1 MTGILKLY
9 YNVKKLEARKV
20 EIREL
25 KYFLAV
31 ANEGSISGA
40 AEALFITQPSLS
52 RQMQNLE
59 SEVGGALFVRGNRRI
74 TLTER
79 GKLLKKRAEE
89 LLELYEK
96 AVNEVSAPAQDVSG
110 EVCIGGGET
119 PAMRSVIEAALKVQ
133 REHPKVKFRLFSG
146 DSSSVTEKLD
156 KGLIDFGV
164 VIDGENLSEYRSLR
178 LPTGDRWGA
187 LMRSD
192 CPLAEC
198 ETITPPNLKDMP
210 LICSD
215 QSFAKG
221 LISRWMGEDNEKL
234 NVVATYNL
242 LYVGSQLVQD
252 GMGIA
257 VCLEGIINTCG
268 SGLVFKQFSPPI
280 QTHVDVIWKKYA
292 VMSKP
297 AELLLNE
304 LNNICK

>member
-1 MTGILKLY
+1 M
-9 YNVKKLEARKV
+9 

-59 SEVGGALFVRGNRRI
+59 REVGGALFERGNRKI

-89 LLELYEK
+89 LMELYEK
-96 AVNEVSAPAQDVSG
+96 TVNDVSAPAHDVSG
-110 EVCIGGGET
+110 EVCIGGGES
-119 PAMRSVIEAALKVQ
+119 PAMKSVIRAALNVK
-133 REHPKVKFRLFSG
+133 REHPKVKFKFFSG
-146 DSSSVTEKLD
+146 DAAAVFEKLD

-164 VIDGENLSEYRSLR
+164 IIDADISGEYNALR
-178 LPTGDRWGA
+178 LPLSDAWGA

-192 CPLAEC
+192 CKLAEKPF
-198 ETITPPNLKDMP
+198 ITPADLDGVP

-221 LISRWMGEDNEKL
+221 LIARWLCKDSDEIAIT
-234 NVVATYNL
+234 ATYNL
-242 LYVGSQLVQD
+242 LYVASQLVEE
-252 GMGIA
+252 GAGVA
-257 VCLEGIINTCG
+257 LSLEGIVNTKG
-268 SGLVFKQFSPPI
+268 SGLAFRRLEPQIS
-280 QTHVDVIWKKYA
+280 THIDVLWKKYA
-292 VMSKP
+292 LFSKP
-297 AELLLNE
+297 AELFLSALKRE
-304 LNNICK
+304 CSRQI